1 MLKRKKVELT
11 YNEQKIILYALID
24 FRNELLKENKYAD
37 VVNEAI
43 GKLKSKMK
51 ADRYVIGVIINA
63 LNSKR
68 EKEVAEKQDTST
80 LDYLILKLLNI
91 YETLK

>member
-68 EKEVAEKQDTST
+68 KEVAEKQDTST
-80 LDYLILKLLNI
+80 LDYLMLKLLKI

>member
-68 EKEVAEKQDTST
+68 EKEVTEKQDTST
-80 LDYLILKLLNI
+80 LDYLMLKLLKI